1 MHRET
6 INIDVFA
13 PTASAY
19 RPIPGPVDRDSFF
32 AAQLRHRRTAAW
44 LSVLTAVAAVLVG
57 LPLATIL
64 FPVLFAIAELLSL
77 ILGRV
82 FHFPDLVAL
91 LMDGNRLFDFES
103 ASASGWLGL
112 ALLVCLPGAIA
123 MFQLWRM
130 VWSMLA
136 KSDLA
141 HLFANLD
148 VRAPRADDSEERQ
161 LVNVVAEMAISAAMP
176 APRVL
181 LLDVGSINIA
191 CVGATPKTATM
202 LVTRGL
208 LEQCDRDETQA
219 LIADA
224 MAMIGNGDLHAML
237 RWIAFSVTLLIVRL
251 LLQAPYWPAAR
262 ARLALLRNWYR
273 QRAAAGPAS
282 DATAFAALLGDPSDA
297 PRDLSGGRIRRFL
310 TLPFFMAHALFN
322 AVAWLASLLFLSPA
336 LTLLMRRRR
345 YLADAIAVQL
355 TRYPDALVSALARV
369 TVQRLV
375 PRTIS
380 TALTML
386 CVVAPPNE
394 LADRDRPPGFFF
406 GTHPGPG
413 RRHQRVSKMALL
425 VTSQGPTSLASLG
438 ALPLR
443 TRLIVAVLLAVL
455 VPLVAVAILLMLYLI
470 AVLTCFSLVI
480 GMLYVM
486 LAVAPIRWLF
496 GE

>member
-1 MHRET
+1 M
-6 INIDVFA
+6 NVGA
-13 PTASAY
+13 PIASAY
-19 RPIPGPVDRDSFF
+19 RPVPGPLDRDSFF
-32 AAQLRHRRTAAW
+32 AAQLRHRRAAAW
-44 LSVLTAVAAVLVG
+44 LSVLAAVATVLVG
-57 LPLATIL
+57 FPLATIL
-64 FPVLFAIAELLSL
+64 FPLLFALTELFSL
-77 ILGRV
+77 ILGRI

-91 LMDGNRLFDFES
+91 LLDGNRLFDFEN
-103 ASASGWLGL
+103 ASALGWFGLG
-112 ALLVCLPGAIA
+112 LLVCLPGAIA

-130 VWSMLA
+130 VSYALA
-136 KSDLA
+136 NADLA
-141 HLFANLD
+141 HLFAALG
-148 VRAPRADDSEERQ
+148 VQAPRSDDNEERQ
-161 LVNVVAEMAISAAMP
+161 LVNVVEEMAIAAGLP

-191 CVGATPKTATM
+191 CVGATPQTATL

-208 LEQCDRDETQA
+208 LEQCDRNETQA

-224 MAMIGNGDLHAML
+224 MAMIGNGDLRAML
-237 RWIAFSVTLLIVRL
+237 RWIAFSMTLLIVRL

-262 ARLALLRNWYR
+262 ARLALLRDWYR
-273 QRAAAGPAS
+273 QRAAAGPVS
-282 DATAFAALLGDPSDA
+282 DATAFAELLADPSDA
-297 PRDLSGGRIRRFL
+297 PGDLSGGRIRRFL

-322 AVAWLASLLFLSPA
+322 AVAWLASLLFLSTA

-355 TRYPDALVSALARV
+355 TRYPDALVGALARV

-375 PRTIS
+375 PRTFS
-380 TALTML
+380 TSLTML

-394 LADRDRPPGFFF
+394 FSDSDRPPGFFF
-406 GTHPGPG
+406 GTHPGLG
-413 RRHQRVSKMALL
+413 RRHQRVAKMALL
-425 VTSQGPTSLASLG
+425 VGSQGPTSLATLA

-455 VPLVAVAILLMLYLI
+455 VPLVAMAICLMLYLI

-486 LAVAPIRWLF
+486 LAVAPLRWLF
-496 GE
+496 GQ